1 MPAAAKIDEAA
12 EAWVAQLKAAG
23 GRLPQPAGR
32 DEHLAGPA
40 HSALRRHGDSTFLNA
55 AAAQIQALAKLTEV
69 KVFEDEVALQ
79 KEGAGAP
86 VAIVGGNHLLLKIEI
101 DVAAE
106 RVRLGKEIDR
116 ISNEI
121 GKCRGKLTNEAFVAK
136 APPAVVAQE
145 TQRLSDF
152 EQTLAKLQ
160 DQLHSVCPP
169 DGFATSAPPARKLR
183 LDWYPASFMCNDM

>member
-1 MPAAAKIDEAA
+1 
-12 EAWVAQLKAAG
+12 
-23 GRLPQPAGR
+23 
-32 DEHLAGPA
+32 
-40 HSALRRHGDSTFLNA
+40 
-55 AAAQIQALAKLTEV
+55 V

-160 DQLHSVCPP
+160 DQLQRL
-169 DGFATSAPPARKLR
+169 PA
-183 LDWYPASFMCNDM
+183 